1 MGDTDGRTT
10 DNRNVSADV
19 TGADKATDT
28 NMSLAQ
34 AMGSTEGGTPDEKL
48 AEPSTKG
55 KAEDVKGNVAGGE
68 KRAAWMEQLPEEMRN
83 DAELVKQLGKFG
95 KIGDL
100 AKSYSELEKKLGNS
114 VSVPG
119 KDATQEELASFWGKL
134 GMPKTADEYSMTGD
148 EAKLYRDI
156 AFKAHLT
163 EEQARYMY
171 GAFEQIGKSLQ
182 ENRQAAAQRQLI
194 ETEEA
199 LKKEYGV
206 SYGEKMQLVNRGLTA
221 FGGKNVAQK
230 LVTSGLAYD
239 PDVVRMF
246 IKLGEIS
253 SEAGASNRSGGT
265 HGAEYKSLSDGGTFT
280 FKDV

>member
-34 AMGSTEGGTPDEKL
+34 AMGSAEGGTPDEKS
-48 AEPSTKG
+48 AEPSTKE
-55 KAEDVKGNVAGGE
+55 KADGTKGDNTGGE
-68 KRAAWMEQLPEEMRN
+68 KKAAWMEQLPEEMRS
-83 DAELVKQLGKFG
+83 DAELIKQLGKFG

-119 KDATQEELASFWGKL
+119 KDATKEEITSFWGKL

-148 EAKLYRDI
+148 DAKLYRDI

-163 EEQARYMY
+163 DEQARYMY
-171 GAFEQIGKSLQ
+171 GAFEQVAKTLQ
-182 ENRQAAAQRQLI
+182 EDRQAASQRQLAQ
-194 ETEEA
+194 TEGT
-199 LKKEYGV
+199 LKKEYGA
-206 SYGEKMQLVNRGLTA
+206 SYGEKMQLVNRGLNA

-253 SEAGASNRSGGT
+253 SEAGSTNRSGNRDAT
-265 HGAEYKSLSDGGTFT
+265 EYKSLSDGGTFT